1 MLLLTNNQ
9 ELIDISVKYL
19 FVMGIIQLA
28 GNLGGV
34 INGALRGAGFTK
46 LPMIIS
52 AIGIWGVRVPLTII
66 IVYFTNL
73 EIHWVWV
80 AMGFDICVRYSIGQ
94 YIYKKKDIHTS
105 QDKLVEVLD

>member
-52 AIGIWGVRVPLTII
+52 ANLLIQKRVLH
-66 IVYFTNL
+66 
-73 EIHWVWV
+73 E
-80 AMGFDICVRYSIGQ
+80 
-94 YIYKKKDIHTS
+94 
-105 QDKLVEVLD
+105 